1 MKANL
6 AQRFRRLGRR
16 LALAL
21 LVIAAA
27 RGAIAAQE
35 FTVFVVPQF
44 PAEEIFR
51 TWTPLLEEVGR
62 RSGVSLRLTISRS
75 IPNFE
80 RELDKA
86 TPDIAYANPY
96 HAVKAHQLNRYQPIV
111 ANSQQKLTGILVV
124 RRDSPVRRIS
134 DLAGTEIAFPAPNA
148 FGSSLYLRALL
159 HEKEKINFRASYV
172 ATHSNVFRN
181 VLNGSAAAGGAVR
194 QTLEKEPAELQNEL
208 RVLFETPP
216 TEPHPLIVHP
226 RVPRA
231 VADRLQAALIAMGT
245 DPSGMELL
253 RAVGLGHPKAVSIR
267 DYAAVKRLKLQEYA
281 VTPSN

>member
-1 MKANL
+1 MTANL
-6 AQRFRRLGRR
+6 AQLCRRLGQS

-21 LVIAAA
+21 LVTAAA

-44 PAEEIFR
+44 PAEEVFR
-51 TWTPLLEEVGR
+51 TWTPLLEEVSR
-62 RSGVSLRLTISRS
+62 RSGVTLRLTISRS

-86 TPDIAYANPY
+86 APDIAYANPY
-96 HAVKAHQLNRYQPIV
+96 HAVMAHQRSRYQPIV

-124 RRDSPVRRIS
+124 RRDSPVRS
-134 DLAGTEIAFPAPNA
+134 VSELAGTEIAFPSPNS
-148 FGSSLYLRALL
+148 FGASMYLRALL
-159 HEKEKINFRASYV
+159 QEKEKLNFRASYV

-181 VLNGSAAAGGAVR
+181 VLNGSAAAGGAIR

-208 RVLFETPP
+208 RVLYETPA
-216 TEPHPLIVHP
+216 TEPHPVIVHP

-231 VADRLQAALIAMGT
+231 VADRLQAALVAMGE

-253 RAVGLGHPKAVSIR
+253 RAVGLGRPKAVSIR
-267 DYAAVKRLKLQEYA
+267 DYADVQRLKLQEYA
-281 VTPSN
+281 VSPSN